1 MVSYMKYHHGC
12 EGWKTKNPQ
21 WWVFILSYLITNWG
35 KYLSQPFGYRGLGN
49 QSMAKIGKT
58 YANKIWKHLTMF
70 HHDLNIETD
79 CIKKAGCSLLLL
91 LLLVPWVQCFM
102 AGWPRDNLFLSRWI
116 CCLRGCTWSLRR
128 FDSIIKP
135 VVSLA
140 NPTSCCMRHFAS
152 FCLPWIVVMHSGS
165 NCCLRR
171 RRPRISTR
179 KCQTQRNHRDFRA
192 GGCKEGRLLNASCCR
207 NLLHWARVCTLLI
220 CIDMLIA
227 NISST
232 M

>member
-1 MVSYMKYHHGC
+1 M
-12 EGWKTKNPQ
+12 
-21 WWVFILSYLITNWG
+21 
-35 KYLSQPFGYRGLGN
+35 SQPFGYCGLGN

-79 CIKKAGCSLLLL
+79 CIRKAGCSLLLL
-91 LLLVPWVQCFM
+91 PAWLVPWVQCFM
-102 AGWPRDNLFLSRWI
+102 AGWAPRQSLSSLGESVACGSALGVLEDLIQSSSRLFHWQTG
-116 CCLRGCTWSLRR
+116 LRSLLWL
-128 FDSIIKP
+128 P
-135 VVSLA
+135 
-140 NPTSCCMRHFAS
+140 SCCMRHFAS

-165 NCCLRR
+165 NCCPRR
-171 RRPRISTR
+171 RRPRISNR
-179 KCQTQRNHRDFRA
+179 KCQTQRNHQDFRA
-192 GGCKEGRLLNASCCR
+192 GGCKQGRLLNASCCR
-207 NLLHWARVCTLLI
+207 NLIHWARVCTLLI